1 MSKKIIIGSRGSKL
15 ALLYAQQA
23 KDKIIENTN
32 LGNDD
37 ILIKSITTKG
47 DELQNI
53 RLSEV
58 GGKGLFSSNIEKE
71 LQLKN
76 IDIAVHALKD
86 MPANETKGLIT
97 DSFLKRNDPRE
108 ILITKNNKKLKDL
121 DEKSIVGTS
130 SFRREFQ
137 IKKIRKDLNCK
148 LIRGNVDTRIRKL
161 NEGIYDAIILS
172 YAGIK
177 FLKFENEISEIFSVE
192 EIIPSAG
199 QGIIA
204 LQCRENDIFQILI
217 GIGIFLLFLVFR
229 GLISK
234 LVIKKLEV
242 ISKRTTNKLDDTF
255 VQSLVGPARFLPI
268 VLGFFI
274 ASYYMTFSL
283 EGREVVDTINRTLI
297 TILIF
302 WVIHQIIEPI
312 SYILSGLD
320 KILTRELIGWII
332 KSLKILIFILG
343 LAAVLELWGIKIGPI
358 IAGLGLFGVA
368 VALGAQDL
376 FKNLISGILVL
387 VEKRFKIGDWIAV
400 EGIIEGIVEKIG
412 FRSTTIRKFDKS
424 LAIIP
429 NFQFAENAVVNVSET
444 SNWLISWIITLQY
457 DTTVDQL
464 KKIRDEIENHINSSE
479 DYNTSIGVAVRVDK
493 FSDSSIDMY
502 VRCFTKSGSWS
513 NWLDVKERLAIAIKE
528 IVEKNGASFAFPSQ
542 SIYVEKK

>member
-1 MSKKIIIGSRGSKL
+1 MELFNNFSDIFLSVWNKGI
-15 ALLYAQQA
+15 
-23 KDKIIENTN
+23 
-32 LGNDD
+32 LG
-37 ILIKSITTKG
+37 
-47 DELQNI
+47 
-53 RLSEV
+53 V
-58 GGKGLFSSNIEKE
+58 
-71 LQLKN
+71 
-76 IDIAVHALKD
+76 
-86 MPANETKGLIT
+86 
-97 DSFLKRNDPRE
+97 
-108 ILITKNNKKLKDL
+108 
-121 DEKSIVGTS
+121 
-130 SFRREFQ
+130 
-137 IKKIRKDLNCK
+137 
-148 LIRGNVDTRIRKL
+148 
-161 NEGIYDAIILS
+161 
-172 YAGIK
+172 
-177 FLKFENEISEIFSVE
+177 
-192 EIIPSAG
+192 
-199 QGIIA
+199 
-204 LQCRENDIFQILI
+204 DIFQILI
-217 GIGIFLLFLVFR
+217 GVGIFLLFLIFR
-229 GLISK
+229 GIISK
-234 LVIKKLEV
+234 LIIKKLEL

-255 VQSLVGPARFLPI
+255 VKSMVGPARFLPI

-274 ASYYMTFSL
+274 ASYYMTFSV

-320 KILTRELIGWII
+320 QILTRELIGWII

-387 VEKRFKIGDWIAV
+387 VEKRFKIGDWISV
-400 EGIIEGIVEKIG
+400 DGVIEGIVEKIG

-444 SNWLISWIITLQY
+444 SNWLISWNITLQY

-464 KKIRDEIENHINSSE
+464 KTIRNEIEKYILESK
-479 DYNTSIGVAVRVDK
+479 DFDTKVGVAVRVDK

-502 VRCFTKSGSWS
+502 VRCFTNSRSW
-513 NWLDVKERLAIAIKE
+513 NDWLSVKERLAIKIKE
-528 IVEKNGASFAFPSQ
+528 IVEGNKASFAFPSQ